1 MYLSNAFDCVLHDL
15 LITKLAAHGF
25 DQNVLIFIYSYLN
38 DQKQCM
44 KIKNT
49 KSDQLGI
56 NYRSN
61 FIQYFLKWIFRL
73 STNCLPA

>member
-38 DQKQCM
+38 DRKQCM